1 MHGGRP
7 FIVLDSIP
15 VPARTDPRYIDIR
28 CSSLPSLTSSH
39 SLPLVVDHGMYL
51 LLLTLIVLSS
61 LAAQKSFLG
70 IASGRS
76 AMALAFLVRVSAP
89 VDSKRKHRCELR

>member
-1 MHGGRP
+1 
-7 FIVLDSIP
+7 
-15 VPARTDPRYIDIR
+15 
-28 CSSLPSLTSSH
+28 
-39 SLPLVVDHGMYL
+39 MYL